1 MAEDRPITGGCNC
14 GSVRYEITAP
24 PLVVAACHCS
34 QCRRQSGAAYSVN
47 LIVRSKAMRVEGKT
61 TVWTDTDTESG
72 SPLAREYCGCCGS
85 PIRSVPSS
93 TPGIVAVKAGT
104 LDYPAPFA
112 PTIHL
117 WTMSKLPWVSIPDGL
132 TTFEKGASA

>member
-1 MAEDRPITGGCNC
+1 MPEDRLITGGCNC
-14 GSVRYEITAP
+14 GSVRYEISAP

-47 LIVRSKAMRVEGKT
+47 LIVRSKAMTVEGKT
-61 TVWTDTDTESG
+61 TAWTDTDTESG
-72 SPLAREYCGCCGS
+72 SPLAREYCGSCGS

-93 TPGIVAVKAGT
+93 APGIVAVKAGT

-112 PTIHL
+112 PTVHL
-117 WTMSKLPWVSIPDGL
+117 WTMSKLPWVSIPEGL